1 LEFKRDFDFQRVRA
15 APAPK
20 NRGFANIAR
29 AQVQQDGGDWSPHP
43 RGAFF
48 AAGCRAK
55 SVALCPTAGR
65 PQTCVG
71 LRPDRSRPGCMADL
85 GRSEI
90 FWLLHLS
97 ITSPDLITADND
109 FVNQYF
115 KVLLKLIIH
124 KFPRLRNIV

>member
-1 LEFKRDFDFQRVRA
+1 LEFNRDFDFQRVRV
-15 APAPK
+15 APARQ

-29 AQVQQDGGDWSPHP
+29 AQVQHDGGDQSPHR

-48 AAGCRAK
+48 AAGCRAE

-71 LRPDRSRPGCMADL
+71 PRPNRSKPGCMADL
-85 GRSEI
+85 ARSEI

-97 ITSPDLITADND
+97 ITSPELITADND

-115 KVLLKLIIH
+115 
-124 KFPRLRNIV
+124 